1 MLIEGVSIHPATI
14 DMYVRLVW
22 LFVAIISLLM
32 LCLCYVFLAMRRA
45 LQHELESI
53 EFSHLMI
60 EGMEAERRRIAG
72 ELHDV
77 VLPLARDTALAARI
91 RSICTKLMPPDLEQ
105 FSLQDSLAGLC
116 GEFSKRTGIKYNW
129 LIEDE
134 FDFSGLSAEHQL
146 HIFRIVQE
154 CFTNIEKHSRSEM
167 ASLIVRRNIQDLPGN
182 ILICVS
188 DDGQGMR
195 KKPGNSGLGM
205 KIMRQRAVIL
215 GARLDFINESG
226 NGLMVR
232 LELSPPAGSG
242 E

>member
-1 MLIEGVSIHPATI
+1 MLTEGVSILPVGI

-22 LFVAIISLLM
+22 VFVVIISILM
-32 LCLCYVFLAMRRA
+32 LCLCYLFLAMRRA

-154 CFTNIEKHSRSEM
+154 CFSNIEKHSRSDM
-167 ASLIVRRNIQDLPGN
+167 ASLIVRRNNQDSQG

-188 DDGQGMR
+188 DDGQGMC
-195 KKPGNSGLGM
+195 KKPGDSGLGM